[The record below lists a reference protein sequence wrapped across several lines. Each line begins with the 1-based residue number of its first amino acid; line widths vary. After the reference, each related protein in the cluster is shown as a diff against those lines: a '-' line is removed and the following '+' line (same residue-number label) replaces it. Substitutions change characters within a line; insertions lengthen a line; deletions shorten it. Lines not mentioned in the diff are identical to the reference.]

1 MDHKQEVLS
10 YFNDKIFEPGIRFSK
25 ENNIPEI
32 ARGIRYTKMRMEQLP
47 NATKVIQ
54 YFWSAV
60 IGTEKSIKFAELL
73 KEHNVLRFE
82 DIIEEVRVKFNHEYL
97 NS

>member
-32 ARGIRYTKMRMEQLP
+32 ARGIRYTKMRMEQLG
-47 NATKVIQ
+47 ATVVGGI
-54 YFWSAV
+54 S
-60 IGTEKSIKFAELL
+60 IGKTK
-73 KEHNVLRFE
+73 
-82 DIIEEVRVKFNHEYL
+82 HER
-97 NS
+97 